1 MKSASKVGH
10 IIPDQDESYGKH
22 TARSQPGLKIFN
34 DACNSGHLAYVWER
48 HPDELDEAPGN
59 HASGQSGQYH
69 AVRPPLSGRHHAPP
83 ATPYNTE
90 KGDAAREGRDMQV
103 RWVDGFEIRVTA
115 EERAVTM
122 SANREGMLSLAR
134 MLTDQADGEPGDHVH
149 LDGSNSLEDGS
160 AELVIERVP

>member
-1 MKSASKVGH
+1 MRPGS
-10 IIPDQDESYGKH
+10 PDSIMPFVRRFQD
-22 TARSQPGLKIFN
+22 AR
-34 DACNSGHLAYVWER
+34 
-48 HPDELDEAPGN
+48 
-59 HASGQSGQYH
+59 
-69 AVRPPLSGRHHAPP
+69 HAPP

-134 MLTDQADGEPGDHVH
+134 MLTDLADGEPGDHVH